1 MQILFKALLKFF
13 VISILLLNL
22 MLFTQGNS
30 FAQNEKTGLE
40 DMFAIFTEEQI
51 VVSALKGPGL
61 FRDLR
66 Q

>member
-30 FAQNEKTGLE
+30 FAQNEKQ
-40 DMFAIFTEEQI
+40 D
-51 VVSALKGPGL
+51 LKTCSQS
-61 FRDLR
+61 LR
-66 Q
+66 KSR